1 MAESPLWGCGKT
13 RTFSGESPH
22 RGCGNG
28 RAGFPS
34 PKGALKYQPR
44 ATPWETGPPTY
55 QSPER
60 ARQPLPQSL
69 ARLHIHLIFSTRNR
83 PPLHDTVRDSLHC
96 YMAAVLQNFGGPP
109 VLINSVADH
118 VPVLFEP
125 GRTVAVSAAVEE
137 VKKTSSKWIK
147 TQGNEFAAF
156 AWQAGY
162 GAFAVSE
169 SNVATL
175 RDYIAGQQVHHR
187 KKSFQGE
194 FRSLLERQQA
204 C

>member
-1 MAESPLWGCGKT
+1 
-13 RTFSGESPH
+13 
-22 RGCGNG
+22 
-28 RAGFPS
+28 
-34 PKGALKYQPR
+34 
-44 ATPWETGPPTY
+44 
-55 QSPER
+55 
-60 ARQPLPQSL
+60 
-69 ARLHIHLIFSTRNR
+69 
-83 PPLHDTVRDSLHC
+83 
-96 YMAAVLQNFGGPP
+96 MAAVLQNFGGPP

-156 AWQAGY
+156 AWQGGD

-175 RDYIAGQQVHHR
+175 RDCIAGQQVHHR
-187 KKSFQGE
+187 KKSFQEE

>member
-1 MAESPLWGCGKT
+1 
-13 RTFSGESPH
+13 
-22 RGCGNG
+22 
-28 RAGFPS
+28 
-34 PKGALKYQPR
+34 
-44 ATPWETGPPTY
+44 
-55 QSPER
+55 
-60 ARQPLPQSL
+60 
-69 ARLHIHLIFSTRNR
+69 
-83 PPLHDTVRDSLHC
+83 
-96 YMAAVLQNFGGPP
+96 MAAVLQDFGGPP

-156 AWQAGY
+156 AY

-187 KKSFQGE
+187 KKSFQEE